1 MSHYPFG
8 AMGVF
13 GLSTEA
19 EGVATRYWH
28 PVQYFKPYQA
38 APASA
43 APAAPVI
50 NSLRKL
56 NFLGAVAGGITS
68 LAGVLC
74 VPGSKSLA
82 ASATGIGRSA
92 SNTVEWRVM
101 TNAPRGLGG
110 ASGELGNLIFS
121 KVEPT

>member
-43 APAAPVI
+43 ATAAPVI

-82 ASATGIGRSA
+82 SSATGIGPSA
-92 SNTVEWRVM
+92 SNTVEWRVNSISPCQPSWD
-101 TNAPRGLGG
+101 TAEIVQ
-110 ASGELGNLIFS
+110 S
-121 KVEPT
+121 